1 MTRATG
7 EVPLQDSRSVRGT
20 FCSNSHVRRFLSS
33 NSGVNTI
40 NSYVG
45 FELNFKSWSS
55 LSENTI
61 AKRYWHYLLFH
72 IPTELD
78 ATPGLDLHWA
88 KNTIAK
94 RYWHYLLFHIPIRTW
109 CHPPGPLAILGLI
122 PLLAPLPRPVSVG
135 GLHFR
140 SSIQLSIPTHTY
152 IYKHLHFQA
161 PCSCCFPHSPQVK
174 SWWGLVNWVWS
185 LITEYPS
192 FESCIQSPVTRLHLE
207 LFFNASQ
214 HSKWSVLLH
223 SSALHL

>member
-1 MTRATG
+1 MARATR
-7 EVPLQDSRSVRGT
+7 EVPLQDSRSVRGP
-20 FCSNSHVRRFLSS
+20 FCTNSHVCRFLIS

-40 NSYVG
+40 NSYAG
-45 FELNFKSWSS
+45 FELNFKLIFIERKQLSLNVIGTICFSTPNQNLMPPPGGGACRKWFRSS
-55 LSENTI
+55 L
-61 AKRYWHYLLFH
+61 A
-72 IPTELD
+72 
-78 ATPGLDLHWA
+78 
-88 KNTIAK
+88 
-94 RYWHYLLFHIPIRTW
+94 
-109 CHPPGPLAILGLI
+109 
-122 PLLAPLPRPVSVG
+122 LPSVG

-140 SSIQLSIPTHTY
+140 SSIQQSIPTHTY

-161 PCSCCFPHSPQVK
+161 SCSCCFPHSPQVK

-192 FESCIQSPVTRLHLE
+192 FESCIQSPVTTFHSE

>member
-1 MTRATG
+1 MTRATR

-55 LSENTI
+55 
-61 AKRYWHYLLFH
+61 
-72 IPTELD
+72 
-78 ATPGLDLHWA
+78 WA

-185 LITEYPS
+185 LITEYPC